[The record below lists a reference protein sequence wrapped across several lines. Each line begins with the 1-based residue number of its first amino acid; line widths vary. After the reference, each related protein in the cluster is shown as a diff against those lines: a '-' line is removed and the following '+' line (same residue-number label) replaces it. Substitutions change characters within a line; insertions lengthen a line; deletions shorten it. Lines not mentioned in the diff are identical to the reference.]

1 MTEVKKEVT
10 KEVKK
15 EVKKEIKVKSN
26 PFELNSNNVKAFGV
40 WETKNIEVID
50 RGLKR
55 YINLNPIYVPTTLG
69 REVKKQ
75 FWKSKKPIL
84 ERLMIRLFVTGH
96 AGKKHK
102 RSSGIFTGKKNI
114 AYNTVFNTLN
124 YIEEKTKKNPVEVLV
139 RAIEAGAPREGIT
152 TIEYGGV
159 RYPKSVDLSPQRRID
174 LVLRWL
180 TQGAYQKMSGTKGRK
195 RIYQT
200 LGDQIIATSNFDQT
214 SLAFS
219 KKFDLERQAQSAR

>member
-1 MTEVKKEVT
+1 MAE

-15 EVKKEIKVKSN
+15 QNKKEVKVKENIFKSN
-26 PFELNSNNVKAFGV
+26 SSNLKAFGV
-40 WETKNIEVID
+40 WDTKSIQIND
-50 RGLKR
+50 LGLKR
-55 YINLNPIYVPTTLG
+55 YINLNPIYVPTSLG

-96 AGKKHK
+96 SGKKHK

-114 AYNTVFNTLN
+114 TYTTIFNTLK
-124 YIEEKTKKNPVEVLV
+124 YVEEKTNKNPVEVLV

-180 TQGAYQKMSGTKGRK
+180 TQGAYQKMTGTKGRK

-200 LGDQIIATSNFDQT
+200 LGDQIIATAEFDQN

>member
-1 MTEVKKEVT
+1 MQE
-10 KEVKK
+10 
-15 EVKKEIKVKSN
+15 
-26 PFELNSNNVKAFGV
+26 
-40 WETKNIEVID
+40 KNI
-50 RGLKR
+50 
-55 YINLNPIYVPTTLG
+55 
-69 REVKKQ
+69 
-75 FWKSKKPIL
+75 
-84 ERLMIRLFVTGH
+84 
-96 AGKKHK
+96 K
-102 RSSGIFTGKKNI
+102 RSSGIFTGKNI

-195 RIYQT
+195 RIHQT
-200 LGDQIIATSNFDQT
+200 LGDQIIATSILIKHLWLFQRNLT
-214 SLAFS
+214 
-219 KKFDLERQAQSAR
+219 